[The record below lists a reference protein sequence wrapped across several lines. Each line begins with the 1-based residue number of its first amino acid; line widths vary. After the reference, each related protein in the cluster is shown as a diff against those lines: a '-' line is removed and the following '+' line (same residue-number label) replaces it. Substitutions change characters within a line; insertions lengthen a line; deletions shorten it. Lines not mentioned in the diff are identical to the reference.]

1 MGNPEECGCSDRRG
15 GERRREEGPP
25 PSPPRDPRGPG
36 APRSPPSPLAP
47 SGCPLP
53 PRPRRA
59 SLALAVSPARSHFS
73 LFFLL
78 CLPLVFLFL
87 NPFFIS
93 TSFLFLFC
101 LFSSSLA
108 PCLDLDLRVRP
119 CSSVLGTLLVP
130 LCVCVWGFFSVP
142 LARALLG
149 WLIAMIMP
157 GLGRLSRPFSCLFGE
172 AGKRAQGCGQSLH
185 I

>member
-1 MGNPEECGCSDRRG
+1 MKNSFSGPGGGGAREKSGLWGLFDGECVGNPEECGCSDRRG

-25 PSPPRDPRGPG
+25 PSPPRDPRGPS

-47 SGCPLP
+47 SGCLLP

-87 NPFFIS
+87 NPLFIS

-119 CSSVLGTLLVP
+119 VLLSWAHSWFPFVSASGVSSLCLWLGPSWV
-130 LCVCVWGFFSVP
+130 GS
-142 LARALLG
+142 
-149 WLIAMIMP
+149 
-157 GLGRLSRPFSCLFGE
+157 
-172 AGKRAQGCGQSLH
+172 
-185 I
+185 